1 MEVGRRLWM
10 TTGLVAAAACFV
22 GCDDKSS
29 ADDVGQGDSKLQ
41 DSKQSASERLA
52 EDELARRERTK
63 EAFRRN
69 KTRQS
74 RPGNTPVLNF

>member
-10 TTGLVAAAACFV
+10 IGLVAAVACFV
-22 GCDDKSS
+22 GCGDKPG
-29 ADDVGQGDSKLQ
+29 ADDVRQGESIPKGSK
-41 DSKQSASERLA
+41 KPASEKLA
-52 EDELARRERTK
+52 EDELERRERTK

-74 RPGNTPVLNF
+74 RPGNTPVLDF

>member
-10 TTGLVAAAACFV
+10 TGLVAAAACFA
-22 GCDDKSS
+22 GCGDKPGT
-29 ADDVGQGDSKLQ
+29 DDVGQGGSKLQ
-41 DSKQSASERLA
+41 DSQKSASERLA

-69 KTRQS
+69 RTRQS